1 MKGEQRVQKLEEINW
16 QAVKTCYG
24 FAVDMPKWITEL
36 TSPDERVRRNAF
48 EEIAIQVY
56 HQGSIYE
63 ASAYVVPFLID
74 LLPSVG
80 EWEKRHLLALLTLLV
95 TGVPAIDEGYLWLKP
110 ILEQNGRCFEQ
121 EVQEAQRHA
130 AATRA
135 AVLEGLPVF
144 LSLLQDAS
152 DDVRSDAAILIKVT
166 PGVPPDVL
174 PLAQAHII
182 GEWGR

>member
-1 MKGEQRVQKLEEINW
+1 MKGEQRMQKLEEINW
-16 QAVKTCYG
+16 QVIETCYG
-24 FAVDMPKWITEL
+24 SAADIPKWIAEL
-36 TSPDERVRRNAF
+36 TSPDETVRRNAF
-48 EEIAIQVY
+48 ERIASEVY

-74 LLPSVG
+74 LLPRVG

-95 TGVPAIDEGYLWLKP
+95 TGVPAIDEDHLWLKP
-110 ILEQNGRCFEQ
+110 ILEQSGRHFEQ
-121 EVQEAQRHA
+121 EMQEAKQHVV
-130 AATRA
+130 ATRA
-135 AVLEGLPVF
+135 AVLSGLPVF

-152 DDVRSDAAILIKVT
+152 ADVRSDAAILIKVT

-182 GEWGR
+182 REWGG